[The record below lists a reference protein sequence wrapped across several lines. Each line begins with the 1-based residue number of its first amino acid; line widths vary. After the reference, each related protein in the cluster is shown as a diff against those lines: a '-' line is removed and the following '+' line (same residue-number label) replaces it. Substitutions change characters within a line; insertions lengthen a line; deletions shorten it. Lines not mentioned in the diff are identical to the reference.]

1 MRMVKQKGQLASFL
15 LHLVILE
22 CLPFRTCSLLFSTA
36 KTATAKIG
44 STITTITSSG
54 EGECL
59 QLNLHQTWS
68 GSRSW
73 QGLDIPPR
81 HSTSVIIQQRGG
93 ATGTGTSTAIA
104 VLGGG
109 GGAASNYHHVYK
121 HRHDNNKNRGDHDN
135 NQMSSLRCPQ
145 EQGEEETCHPLGLKI
160 RHQML
165 QSLSFG
171 KILVTNIQTQYA
183 QRIAADPNFLQKSV
197 TEVILAAGTQF
208 MAEIGKRGIHQIVT
222 EIDFVIAG
230 ILTAIAGKY
239 YSMWRVAPTCKIS
252 IKEEEEE
259 DNTNKCTST
268 SMNVVDTNS
277 QRLREEQSWDVPTNA
292 FQTNR
297 PYTLPQRFM
306 SFIVP
311 VPSLFQAG
319 VIASAIGYGFTSFLI
334 FLRSI
339 LFPDY
344 VAATVNVNTFHACL
358 YTGAFMAIV
367 SNVRY
372 QLLQGIIEPYLVDR
386 LFGKLPFL
394 RACMTFA
401 VRLANGLL
409 GSFLAIAGMK
419 MMGLQK
425 LKSYE

>member
-1 MRMVKQKGQLASFL
+1 MRMVKQIGQLTSFF
-15 LHLVILE
+15 LHLLILE
-22 CLPFRTCSLLFSTA
+22 CLPLRTDSLLFSTA
-36 KTATAKIG
+36 KTATAKIK
-44 STITTITSSG
+44 STIITTTASTCTSG
-54 EGECL
+54 EECL
-59 QLNLHQTWS
+59 QLTLHRTWS

-73 QGLDIPPR
+73 QGLEISPR
-81 HSTSVIIQQRGG
+81 HSTRVIQQRGG
-93 ATGTGTSTAIA
+93 ATGTSTAA
-104 VLGGG
+104 VV
-109 GGAASNYHHVYK
+109 GAASSYHHVHK
-121 HRHDNNKNRGDHDN
+121 HRHDKNKGDHND
-135 NQMSSLRCPQ
+135 NQMSLRCRQ
-145 EQGEEETCHPLGLKI
+145 EEGEDKSCHPLGLKI
-160 RHQML
+160 RRQML

-171 KILVTNIQTQYA
+171 QILLNNIQTQYA

-252 IKEEEEE
+252 TNKEE
-259 DNTNKCTST
+259 DNITST

-277 QRLREEQSWDVPTNA
+277 QRLRGEQSWDVPTNA

-334 FLRSI
+334 YLRSI

-394 RACMTFA
+394 RACMTFG

-425 LKSYE
+425 LKSN